1 MTSAT
6 IAVEPD
12 HLLSPAV
19 TAHCFWAASCRH
31 AVTDTP
37 IAAHDAME
45 RHYTQR
51 HQDDIRKIVG
61 RYAPPTRKE

>member
-19 TAHCFWAASCRH
+19 TAHCFWVASCRH

-37 IAAHDAME
+37 SPGAAASAA
-45 RHYTQR
+45 R
-51 HQDDIRKIVG
+51 
-61 RYAPPTRKE
+61 PTATTSSTAGGDPDV

>member
-45 RHYTQR
+45 RHYTQAHDR
-51 HQDDIRKIVG
+51 DMRRLRDQYRRV
-61 RYAPPTRKE
+61 R